1 MSDAV
6 TPENASDPVERQVDA
21 YNRKD
26 LDAFLACYAAD
37 TVVEDAA
44 GSVLMRGQDAMRT
57 AYSELF
63 RASPNLHAE
72 ITMRIRVGNCVI
84 DEERVTGRRDSTDEV
99 HLVSVYH
106 VRDNVIDHVRLIR

>member
-44 GSVLMRGQDAMRT
+44 GTSSCEDKTPVDDSLRV
-57 AYSELF
+57 
-63 RASPNLHAE
+63 RASRPRASS
-72 ITMRIRVGNCVI
+72 TAARGDFVAVGCAVRAS
-84 DEERVTGRRDSTDEV
+84 EPGRCLR
-99 HLVSVYH
+99 
-106 VRDNVIDHVRLIR
+106 